1 MAKFGLSKSSVV
13 NESKLMKLFRY
24 PSRESSRQLSLEL
37 GGEVGSGDVDVV
49 WISVQISAQ
58 AFFFKEFAKEKE

>member
-1 MAKFGLSKSSVV
+1 MAKFGLSRSSAVDK
-13 NESKLMKLFRY
+13 SKLKLFRY
-24 PSRESSRQLSLEL
+24 SSRESSRQLSLEL